1 MMNDNYNPVK
11 LKKQDIVEM
20 VTMYESGNYTQEELG
35 KKFGISAPTVIKILK
50 ANKAQKGI
58 SGTEIV
64 ERVKQK
70 IDSEYN
76 QEKEKYNKD
85 VKTSK
90 NESLLWARMVGMAIG
105 KEVQKLIT
113 SESPKVIEEISAR
126 IKALKDASVGL
137 NNVMIQRWRSLNIDE
152 NQEEDSIPNLVIEDL
167 TEEKLKEIHK
177 RTRFQNNAELEEQ
190 QQEEEFDLEKLK
202 MELEKENV

>member
-1 MMNDNYNPVK
+1 
-11 LKKQDIVEM
+11 
-20 VTMYESGNYTQEELG
+20 MYESGNYTQEELG
-35 KKFGISAPTVIKILK
+35 KKFGISVPTVIKILK

-58 SGTEIV
+58 SGAEIV

-76 QEKEKYNKD
+76 QEKEKYAKD

-113 SESPKVIEEISAR
+113 SDSPKIVEEISAR

-152 NQEEDSIPNLVIEDL
+152 NQEEDLIPNLVIEDL

-190 QQEEEFDLEKLK
+190 QEEEFDLEKLK

>member
-1 MMNDNYNPVK
+1 MANDNYNPIK

-35 KKFGISAPTVIKILK
+35 KKFGISVPTVIKILK

-58 SGTEIV
+58 SGAEIV

-76 QEKEKYNKD
+76 QEKEKYAKD

-113 SESPKVIEEISAR
+113 SDSPKIVEEISAR

-152 NQEEDSIPNLVIEDL
+152 NQEEDLIPNLVIEDL

-190 QQEEEFDLEKLK
+190 QEEEFDLEKLK

>member
-1 MMNDNYNPVK
+1 MANDNYNPIK

-35 KKFGISAPTVIKILK
+35 KKFGISVPTVIKILK

-58 SGTEIV
+58 SGAEIV

-76 QEKEKYNKD
+76 QEKEKYAKD

-113 SESPKVIEEISAR
+113 NDSPKIVEEISAR

-190 QQEEEFDLEKLK
+190 QEEEFDLEKLK

>member
-1 MMNDNYNPVK
+1 MANDNYNPIK

-35 KKFGISAPTVIKILK
+35 KKFGISVPTVIKILK

-58 SGTEIV
+58 SGAEIV

-76 QEKEKYNKD
+76 QEKEKYAKD

-113 SESPKVIEEISAR
+113 SDSPKIVEEISAR

-137 NNVMIQRWRSLNIDE
+137 NNVMIQRWRSLNTDE

-190 QQEEEFDLEKLK
+190 QEEEFDLEKLK

>member
-1 MMNDNYNPVK
+1 MANDNYNPIK

-35 KKFGISAPTVIKILK
+35 KKFGISVPTVIKILK

-58 SGTEIV
+58 SGAEIV

-76 QEKEKYNKD
+76 QEKEKYAKD

-113 SESPKVIEEISAR
+113 SDSPKIVEEISAR

-190 QQEEEFDLEKLK
+190 QEEEFDLEKLK

>member
-1 MMNDNYNPVK
+1 
-11 LKKQDIVEM
+11 
-20 VTMYESGNYTQEELG
+20 
-35 KKFGISAPTVIKILK
+35 
-50 ANKAQKGI
+50 
-58 SGTEIV
+58 
-64 ERVKQK
+64 
-70 IDSEYN
+70 
-76 QEKEKYNKD
+76 
-85 VKTSK
+85 
-90 NESLLWARMVGMAIG
+90 MVGMAIG

-113 SESPKVIEEISAR
+113 SDSPKIVEEISAR

-190 QQEEEFDLEKLK
+190 QEEEFDLEKLK

>member
-1 MMNDNYNPVK
+1 MANDNYNPIK

-35 KKFGISAPTVIKILK
+35 KKFGISVPTVIKILK

-58 SGTEIV
+58 SGAEIV

-76 QEKEKYNKD
+76 QEKEKYAKD

-113 SESPKVIEEISAR
+113 NDSPKIVEEISAR

-152 NQEEDSIPNLVIEDL
+152 NQEEDSIPSLVIEDL

-177 RTRFQNNAELEEQ
+177 RTRFQNNVELEE

-202 MELEKENV
+202 MELEQENV

>member
-1 MMNDNYNPVK
+1 MANDNYNPIK

-35 KKFGISAPTVIKILK
+35 KKFGISVPTVIKILK

-58 SGTEIV
+58 SGAEIV

-76 QEKEKYNKD
+76 QEKEKYAKD

-113 SESPKVIEEISAR
+113 SDSPKIVEEISAR

-190 QQEEEFDLEKLK
+190 QEEEFDLEKLK
-202 MELEKENV
+202 MELEKEIV

>member
-1 MMNDNYNPVK
+1 MANDNYNPIK

-35 KKFGISAPTVIKILK
+35 KKFGISVPTVIKILK

-58 SGTEIV
+58 SGAEIV

-76 QEKEKYNKD
+76 QEKEKYAKD

-113 SESPKVIEEISAR
+113 SDSPKIVEEISAR

-177 RTRFQNNAELEEQ
+177 RTRFQNNVELEE

>member
-1 MMNDNYNPVK
+1 MANDNYNPIK

-35 KKFGISAPTVIKILK
+35 KKFGISVPTVIKILK

-76 QEKEKYNKD
+76 QEKEKYAKD

-113 SESPKVIEEISAR
+113 SDSPKIVEEISAR

-190 QQEEEFDLEKLK
+190 QEEEFDLEKLK

>member
-1 MMNDNYNPVK
+1 MANDNYNPIK

-35 KKFGISAPTVIKILK
+35 KKFGISVPTVIKILK

-58 SGTEIV
+58 SGAEIV

-76 QEKEKYNKD
+76 QEKEKYAKD

-105 KEVQKLIT
+105 KEV
-113 SESPKVIEEISAR
+113 
-126 IKALKDASVGL
+126 
-137 NNVMIQRWRSLNIDE
+137 
-152 NQEEDSIPNLVIEDL
+152 
-167 TEEKLKEIHK
+167 
-177 RTRFQNNAELEEQ
+177 
-190 QQEEEFDLEKLK
+190 
-202 MELEKENV
+202 

>member
-1 MMNDNYNPVK
+1 MANDNYNPIK

-35 KKFGISAPTVIKILK
+35 KKFGISVPTVIKILK

-58 SGTEIV
+58 SGAEIV

-76 QEKEKYNKD
+76 QEKEKYAKD

-113 SESPKVIEEISAR
+113 NDSPKIVEEISAR

-177 RTRFQNNAELEEQ
+177 RTRFQNNVELEE

>member
-1 MMNDNYNPVK
+1 MANDNYNPIK
-11 LKKQDIVEM
+11 LKKQDIIEM

-35 KKFGISAPTVIKILK
+35 KKFGISVPTVIKILK

-58 SGTEIV
+58 SGAEIV

-76 QEKEKYNKD
+76 QEKEKYAKD

-113 SESPKVIEEISAR
+113 SDSPKIVEEISAR

-190 QQEEEFDLEKLK
+190 QEEEFDLEKLK